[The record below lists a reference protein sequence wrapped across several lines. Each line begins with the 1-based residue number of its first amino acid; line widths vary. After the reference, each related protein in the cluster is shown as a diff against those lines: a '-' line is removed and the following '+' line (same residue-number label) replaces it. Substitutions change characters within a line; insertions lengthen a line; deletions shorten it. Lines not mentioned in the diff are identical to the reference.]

1 MEKVG
6 EEWGNIGEMRR
17 YSWFEGA
24 ISGREGRGDGS
35 VTDVT
40 MALCV
45 ETGVNHDEWMR
56 DAIDTG

>member
-1 MEKVG
+1 M
-6 EEWGNIGEMRR
+6 R
-17 YSWFEGA
+17 YSWFERA

-45 ETGVNHDEWMR
+45 EIRVDHDEWMR
-56 DAIDTG
+56 HAIDRG